1 MTRTQRRRDTTNPT
15 RDGNHHPVC
24 TDKECEECQE

>member
-1 MTRTQRRRDTTNPT
+1 MTRTQRRRDTQNPT

-24 TDKECEECQE
+24 TYKECEECQE